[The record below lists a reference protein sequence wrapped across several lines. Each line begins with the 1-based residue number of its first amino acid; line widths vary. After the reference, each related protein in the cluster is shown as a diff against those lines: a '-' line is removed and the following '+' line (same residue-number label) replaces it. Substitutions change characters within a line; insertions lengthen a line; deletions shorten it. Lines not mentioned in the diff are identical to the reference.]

1 MALTYMGNAP
11 VGASAATSGIGLINP
26 ITSPLSAMMTVVNL
40 GNAMLSPGVRRMFGP
55 PGGPMG
61 RSAYGPLKNVPDII
75 KRMSIYGGLSQG
87 MQARIGQ
94 ADLRELE
101 RRNMLPPGLSTSYR
115 AKPLE
120 AHQVQRR
127 LEIARGNDPIFD
139 PSGEPRPGVKENFYA
154 GRPLLEGIGSLIP
167 TPATAVPTATTTST
181 SPTPDTS
188 GFLADA
194 QQLSVSVGIPIQ
206 QAIISLAA
214 SRGLDPNQFLNVAS
228 VGIGS
233 IAPE

>member
-1 MALTYMGNAP
+1 
-11 VGASAATSGIGLINP
+11 
-26 ITSPLSAMMTVVNL
+26 
-40 GNAMLSPGVRRMFGP
+40 
-55 PGGPMG
+55 
-61 RSAYGPLKNVPDII
+61 
-75 KRMSIYGGLSQG
+75 
-87 MQARIGQ
+87 
-94 ADLRELE
+94 
-101 RRNMLPPGLSTSYR
+101 MLPPGLSTSYR

-167 TPATAVPTATTTST
+167 TPATAVPTSTTL
-181 SPTPDTS
+181 SPGPTFAVDQE

-194 QQLSVSVGIPIQ
+194 QQLSTSSGIPIQ

-214 SRGLDPNQFLNVAS
+214 SRGLDPNQFLNVAP

-233 IAPE
+233 IAPASTAPTSTAGFTDPNQILSAISGSGALPFT